1 MRRFFGQITI
11 GTIALAALL
20 ALSATADAQVYPER
34 IRSVTRKV
42 VETTESARVEVY
54 QRNQQREEQ
63 TDRSTRTL
71 RIGANGELYLENI
84 AGDIVITRG
93 GDSDATVEI
102 VKVSRGRTADEAR
115 EGLQAV
121 QVEVA
126 ERGARAEIN
135 VRYPRHDERGRDRR
149 NTNVSVAF
157 NVTAPERA
165 RITIK
170 SISGNISIRD
180 IKGDLGLETISGDI
194 RIANAGRIPM
204 AKTISGNVEIAD
216 TSIEGTMDASTISG
230 TLLLRKLTAR
240 RLDLHTISGNVEL
253 QDVSCDRI
261 DAQSVSG
268 NINLAGALMRGG
280 RYDLGSHSGEVKV
293 LVSGNVG
300 FEVSATSFSG
310 SIRADVPITIQGST
324 REGRGRQRD
333 MRGTYGDGG
342 AILDLTSFSGSI
354 VIGKR

>member
-1 MRRFFGQITI
+1 MRRLRVQTGMM
-11 GTIALAALL
+11 ALAAIL
-20 ALSATADAQVYPER
+20 ALAGQADAQVYPER
-34 IRSVTRKV
+34 ARSVTRTV
-42 VETTESARVEVY
+42 VKPKDSVRTEVY

-63 TDRSTRTL
+63 TDRTMRTL

-93 GDSDATVEI
+93 GDNDATVEI
-102 VKVSRGRTADEAR
+102 VKVARGRTADEAR
-115 EGLQAV
+115 ESLQLV
-121 QVEVA
+121 QVDVA
-126 ERGARAEIN
+126 ERGSRAEIN
-135 VRYPRHDERGRDRR
+135 VRYPRREERSRERR
-149 NTNVSVAF
+149 NFNVSVAF

-165 RITIK
+165 RITVK
-170 SISGNISIRD
+170 TISGNISVRD
-180 IKGDLGLETISGDI
+180 IKGDLGLETISGNI
-194 RIANAGRIPM
+194 RIANAGRIPL

-216 TSIEGTMDASTISG
+216 TSIEGTMDASTVSG
-230 TLLLRKLTAR
+230 TLLLHKLTAR
-240 RLDLHTISGNVEL
+240 RLDLHSISGNVEL
-253 QDVSCDRI
+253 QDVTCDRI

-268 NINLAGALMRGG
+268 NINLTGALVRGG

-300 FEVSATSFSG
+300 FELSATSFSG
-310 SIRADVPITIQGST
+310 SIRADMPVTMQGST
-324 REGRGRQRD
+324 REGRGRQQD